1 MVDIEGSICL
11 DMFAGTGSLGIE
23 AISRGAELVVFCEKN
38 SKNFFDLKKNISNL
52 DCLDKSKLLNIDS
65 LDEEKEIPHGPY
77 DVVFLDPPFR
87 KNLINPALKKLES
100 QALIKADTL
109 IYVEREKK
117 NDELSDRWEEIKH
130 KIEGEKRYSL
140 IIKK

>member
-52 DCLDKSKLLNIDS
+52 DCLEKSKLLNIDS

-77 DVVFLDPPFR
+77 DIVFLDPPFR
-87 KNLINPALKKLES
+87 KNLINLALKKLES

-117 NDELSDRWEEIKH
+117 NDELSDHWKEIKY